1 MKRLLTVILCAFTLL
16 MCGGICVSAEDI
28 HTEETSVSRQQ
39 TEEEGPSRSV
49 KIAGFLVIFTL
60 AMGVTAYF
68 TAAPKLKKIKKLK
81 KEQSEKNQ
89 MQ

>member
-1 MKRLLTVILCAFTLL
+1 M
-16 MCGGICVSAEDI
+16 SAEDI

-39 TEEEGPSRSV
+39 TEESSSRSV
-49 KIAGFLVIFTL
+49 KIAGFLVIFTV

-81 KEQSEKNQ
+81 KEQSEKDQ